1 MTQLTVSS
9 PAFRSDGAIPAKYTC
24 DGDGISPPL
33 EIKGIPEET
42 KTLALLV
49 EDPDAP
55 SGTFLHWIV
64 WNIPATSKIGENQI
78 PGVEGLND
86 SGRHSYHPP
95 CPPSG
100 THRYVFKVYAL
111 DTRIDLS
118 QSAGKEEVDRAM
130 KGHIVAK
137 GELVGRY
144 KRR

>member
-1 MTQLTVSS
+1 MHLTVSS
-9 PAFRSDGAIPAKYTC
+9 PAFRSNGAIPAKYTC
-24 DGDGISPPL
+24 DGDGINPPL
-33 EIKGIPEET
+33 EVEGIPAEA
-42 KTLALLV
+42 KTLVLSV

-64 WNIPATSKIGENQI
+64 WNIPVTSKIGENQI

-100 THRYVFKVYAL
+100 AHRYVFKVYAL
-111 DTRIDLS
+111 DSRIDLS
-118 QSAGKEEVDRAM
+118 QRAGKEEVDRAM
-130 KGHIVAK
+130 EGHIVAK